1 LESTDSS
8 TYNLKDKAGFEQ
20 VFRMYYSGLKSYA
33 NKMLKDDDQADE
45 VVQEIFFKLWEK
57 RNEVAI
63 GTSLKSYL
71 FRSVHNTCLN
81 LFKHQK
87 VRDNYKTHVESR
99 PDEWQ
104 WDESDSMV
112 ATDIKEKILEGISL
126 LPEQCGRIFRMN
138 RLEGYKYREIAEELG
153 ISPKTVEGQMS
164 KALRRMR
171 EHLKDYI
178 PLCLLLYLIG

>member
-1 LESTDSS
+1 MKSAEHP

-33 NKMLKDDDQADE
+33 KKMLKDEAQADE
-45 VVQEIFFKLWEK
+45 VVQEVFFKLWEK
-57 RNEVAI
+57 RKEVNI

-71 FRSVHNTCLN
+71 FRAVHNTCLN

-87 VRDNYKTHVESR
+87 VRDNYKAHIDSQ

-104 WDESDSMV
+104 WDESDSMI
-112 ATDIKEKILEGISL
+112 ATDLKEKILEGIAL
-126 LPEQCGRIFRMN
+126 LPEQCARVFRMN

-171 EHLKDYI
+171 AHLKDYI
-178 PLCLLLYLIG
+178 PISLLLWLLG